1 METAVKTNPKTE
13 PKNSKTEPKEKQET
27 VVEKMEG
34 GILVRR
40 YKGKKID
47 VET

>member
-1 METAVKTNPKTE
+1 M
-13 PKNSKTEPKEKQET
+13 

-40 YKGKKID
+40 YNGGKVD
-47 VET
+47 VEH